1 MINLPIDFM
10 NKMEQLLQDDYPAF
24 LESYSRPSKKGIRLN
39 PLKCTWDILEDNLP
53 FTLSPSPFS
62 SLSYYIEEEEAKV
75 GMLPLHHA
83 GAFYSQEPSAA
94 SAVTVL
100 DPQPGETVLD
110 LCAAPL
116 SLIHI

>member
-1 MINLPIDFM
+1 M
-10 NKMEQLLQDDYPAF
+10 NKMEQFLQDDYPAF

-75 GMLPLHHA
+75 GMLDVYKRQ
-83 GAFYSQEPSAA
+83 G
-94 SAVTVL
+94 
-100 DPQPGETVLD
+100 
-110 LCAAPL
+110 
-116 SLIHI
+116 